1 MWDDAAVS
9 VRAGVAELAT
19 FVCRSS
25 SDMTCSDYA
34 SVIVLRC
41 QVSLRGTRM
50 ALTHCTMNQCLIAS
64 LGPKPNVVRA

>member
-1 MWDDAAVS
+1 MWGDAAVA

-34 SVIVLRC
+34 SVIAL
-41 QVSLRGTRM
+41 SGKLRGTRM
-50 ALTHCTMNQCLIAS
+50 ALTLCTMNQCLI
-64 LGPKPNVVRA
+64 